1 MKDFLEDN
9 FPFVIL
15 LIMVI
20 VLFFGINHL
29 FERRYEFIEK
39 TLNYAIE
46 TNREIEIK

>member
-9 FPFVIL
+9 FPFIIL
-15 LIMVI
+15 LIMVVVVI
-20 VLFFGINHL
+20 FGINRL
-29 FERRYEFIEK
+29 FEKRYEFIEK

>member
-1 MKDFLEDN
+1 MKDFIEEN

-20 VLFFGINHL
+20 AVIFGINHI
-29 FERRYEFIEK
+29 FEKRYEFIEK

-46 TNREIEIK
+46 TNRQIEIK